1 MRVFVRNFE
10 NEGESNNASDHA
22 TPGDKEK
29 FLEFYGSTL
38 EAKSEEVV
46 NRKN

>member
-22 TPGDKEK
+22 SPGDKEK
-29 FLEFYGSTL
+29 FLKFDGSTF

>member
-10 NEGESNNASDHA
+10 NEGESNNASYHA

-29 FLEFYGSTL
+29 LLKFYGSTL

-46 NRKN
+46 NGKN